1 MTTTSGEE
9 VQLNDVTVVPE
20 TEMRELTDRIQREVR
35 GAARVWNRDD
45 PRPYAPPHSLLIV
58 REISDDPAPYDVAE
72 RLSRRL
78 ERFLLLASLLTA
90 GTVQSVYE
98 IAGATTLVARMNP
111 IMNTFRAGWF
121 GGLVRRTVRLSGDQA
136 EAFAAI
142 DQVIDAAE
150 VKREGMAATSF
161 DVALAKFN
169 RSHSE
174 DNPYEHLVDLATA
187 LEAALIGA
195 ERETEGLTLRLRGRL
210 AALLATDDDPAETL
224 FADVGH
230 LYGLRSKLVHGGQI
244 SQKELRKA
252 ISKISTVPTAT
263 VSEYRFGVAVGHA
276 VDRMRDLVRRA
287 ILARLCLAA
296 GPDALWPFAGD
307 INVDAVLADDAKRK
321 LWRSRW
327 HERLDELGVG
337 QAGSPPSPAVDA
349 LTQEDR

>member
-1 MTTTSGEE
+1 
-9 VQLNDVTVVPE
+9 
-20 TEMRELTDRIQREVR
+20 
-35 GAARVWNRDD
+35 
-45 PRPYAPPHSLLIV
+45 
-58 REISDDPAPYDVAE
+58 
-72 RLSRRL
+72 
-78 ERFLLLASLLTA
+78 
-90 GTVQSVYE
+90 
-98 IAGATTLVARMNP
+98 MNP
-111 IMNTFRAGWF
+111 IMNTFRADWF
-121 GGLVRRTVRLSGDQA
+121 GGLVRRTVRLSGDEA
-136 EAFAAI
+136 EAFAAL
-142 DQVIDAAE
+142 DQLIDAAE

-195 ERETEGLTLRLRGRL
+195 ERETEGLTLRLRGRV

-252 ISKISTVPTAT
+252 ISKISTVPAET

-296 GPDALWPFAGD
+296 GPDALWPFADD
-307 INVDAVLADDAKRK
+307 INVDAILADDAKRT

-327 HERLDELGVG
+327 HERIDELGVG
-337 QAGSPPSPAVDA
+337 EAGSPPSPAVDA